1 MVALLGV
8 RGVTKR
14 YGKTTALED
23 VSFDL
28 EGGKVLALIGA
39 NGAGKTTLI
48 KCLLGLIRFEGS
60 VLVQGQDI
68 ARDGAKARRTI
79 GYLPQN
85 PALYPDLTVRET
97 ALFYARLKRAPEE
110 EARALVESVGLA
122 AHAEKRADELSG
134 GMRQRLALAIALL
147 SDPALLVLDEPAAGL
162 DISARLE
169 LRRLVQEQ
177 RGRGKAVVLSTH
189 WVEDVPYVADDVLLL
204 DHGQIKSLGPAASV
218 VATAIPESRL
228 YLRLNGHSSDA
239 VPLIGLAI
247 PGSVIDRTGDW
258 LVVTCAAME
267 KARVVE
273 ALVQAGITILDLRV
287 EEATAGSLVG
297 KAERE
302 GMSL

>member
-1 MVALLGV
+1 MVALLEA

-14 YGKTTALED
+14 YGRTTALED

-28 EGGKVLALIGA
+28 DAGKVLALIGA

-48 KCLLGLIRFEGS
+48 KCMLGLIRFEGT
-60 VLVQGQDI
+60 VQVQGQDV
-68 ARDGAKARRTI
+68 ARDGAKARRAI

-85 PALYPDLTVRET
+85 PALHPDLTVRET
-97 ALFYARLKRAPEE
+97 ALFYARLKGASNE
-110 EARALVESVGLA
+110 EARDLVESVGLGT
-122 AHAEKRADELSG
+122 HAEKRADELSG

-147 SDPALLVLDEPAAGL
+147 ADPALLVLDEPGAGL

-169 LRRLVQEQ
+169 LRHLVQEQ

-189 WVEDVPYVADDVLLL
+189 WVEDVPYVADEVLLL
-204 DHGQIKSLGPAASV
+204 DHGQVRSLGPASSV
-218 VATAIPESRL
+218 VATATPEARL
-228 YLRLNGHSSDA
+228 YLRLDGQSSEA

-247 PGSVIDRTGDW
+247 PGSAVDRTGDW
-258 LVVTCAAME
+258 LVVTCAAMQ

-287 EEATAGSLVG
+287 EEATARSLIPQS
-297 KAERE
+297 ERE